1 MSEATLKKIQF
12 NEMNGTVW
20 LDKDTFSTLVC
31 FYLEGHPL
39 EVDKIEITVF
49 NPDTGGVAEIG
60 QNALFQEY
68 ALNARRC
75 LRAKQGIG
83 VKNEP

>member
-1 MSEATLKKIQF
+1 
-12 NEMNGTVW
+12 MNGTVW

-49 NPDTGGVAEIG
+49 NPDTGGS
-60 QNALFQEY
+60 
-68 ALNARRC
+68 C
-75 LRAKQGIG
+75 
-83 VKNEP
+83 